1 MTDKAT
7 HVIKDAHNK
16 LGTVAEILD
25 HMTRK
30 GEDKVGIETVKALL
44 VPARKALEEALVESI
59 VEPIGIE
66 EEVTESE

>member
-1 MTDKAT
+1 MTDDST
-7 HVIKDAHNK
+7 RVIQDAHNK

-59 VEPIGIE
+59 GIE
-66 EEVTESE
+66 EGVTENE